1 MKEIYKTRL
10 AGIMVLRRSDWTEI
24 HYVTGGSANRQSS
37 LNKVSLK
44 NLLCPFY
51 IKNLLKKKVKIYQKY
66 LCSFILTIC
75 SWIGPK
81 HVDTIFLNNTYLSF
95 GLRIKFCIF
104 FHELWIFTH
113 LAEQWL
119 YNCFKTSDICNN
131 NTFSLMFETLLT

>member
-1 MKEIYKTRL
+1 MKKLVCYFELQSTFSNIFSTIVQFLYINVMKEIYKTRL

-104 FHELWIFTH
+104 FHEL
-113 LAEQWL
+113 
-119 YNCFKTSDICNN
+119 
-131 NTFSLMFETLLT
+131 

>member
-51 IKNLLKKKVKIYQKY
+51 IKNFIKKNKSKYMQRIYVFSILK
-66 LCSFILTIC
+66 IC
-75 SWIGPK
+75 S
-81 HVDTIFLNNTYLSF
+81 
-95 GLRIKFCIF
+95 
-104 FHELWIFTH
+104 
-113 LAEQWL
+113 
-119 YNCFKTSDICNN
+119 
-131 NTFSLMFETLLT
+131 